1 MEDLEGVENMK
12 IARIYGIDIKL
23 RPSTLLI
30 VGLVGFYAASFYY
43 SLVPNPS
50 LFDLILVGVVSGFVL
65 LFSILAHELMHSIVA
80 QKYGLKVS
88 EIELYL
94 FGGASKIEEEPRTPK
109 SEMIIAAVG
118 PLTSIVIGGILLLI
132 IFLFPIGI
140 YPLLYVP
147 IFYSG
152 YSNILLGIFNLLPA
166 FPMDGGRVLRA
177 FLWSRRHDII
187 SATKTASRIGSVF
200 AYGLIGFGF
209 IQMLLYG
216 FLNGLWFVIIGFFL
230 NGQTRQSY
238 LQTLNEITL
247 SRIRAKDMIS
257 MPLLEIPFDMT
268 VEQALRNYFMV
279 YRKSYFPVSKS
290 GKIVGIL
297 PIEDIRKI
305 PAYKRSQYIVGYAM
319 RNASNFPKID
329 EKDNGKEAWKKLMNM
344 KSRPHLVAVQESGED
359 YILGFIGE
367 DDLVSS
373 LKFCQDNPEK
383 C

>member
-1 MEDLEGVENMK
+1 MK

-23 RPSTLLI
+23 RISTLLI
-30 VGLVGFYAASFYY
+30 VGLVGFYAASLYY
-43 SLVPNPS
+43 SLVPNPP

-94 FGGASKIEEEPRTPK
+94 FGGASKIEEEPKTPK
-109 SEMIIAAVG
+109 SEMIIAVVG
-118 PLTSIVIGGILLLI
+118 PITSLIIGGVLLLI

-140 YPLLYVP
+140 YPLLFVP

-152 YSNILLGIFNLLPA
+152 YSNIILGIFNLLPA
-166 FPMDGGRVLRA
+166 YPMDGGRVLRA

-209 IQMLLYG
+209 LQMLFYG

-230 NGQTRQSY
+230 NSQTRQSY

-247 SRIRAKDMIS
+247 SRINAKDMIS
-257 MPLLEIPFDMT
+257 MPVLEIPFDMT
-268 VEQALRNYFMV
+268 VEQALRNYFMM

-290 GKIVGIL
+290 GKIVGIVH
-297 PIEDIRKI
+297 IEDIRKI
-305 PAYKRSQYIVGYAM
+305 PSYKRSGYIVGYVM
-319 RNASNFPKID
+319 RKASNFPKID
-329 EKDNGKEAWKKLMNM
+329 EKDNGKEALKKLMNM
-344 KSRPHLVAVQESGED
+344 RSRPHLVAVQESGED

-373 LKFCQDNPEK
+373 LKFCQSNPER